1 MIPPNLFLVL
11 QQQRQWEVLRQ
22 AEHARLVRARRR
34 KPASDEWVF
43 QHLLWWVGGPLLCW
57 GRTLEHAGRATG
69 TAEKGYSVCP

>member
-22 AEHARLVRARRR
+22 ADRARLVRARRR

-43 QHLLWWVGGPLLCW
+43 QHLLCWVGGPLLCW
-57 GRTLEHAGRATG
+57 GRTLQHAGRATG
-69 TAEKGYSVCP
+69 TAEKGCSVCP